1 DLLAPDLVEEI
12 DRLWG
17 TTLLQRFPDRVVS
30 EPFPHTAM
38 AQAFGPALTFWH
50 GCALTAWFMCEGS
63 SRTDMVGLP
72 QYHAA
77 DIHILKQLQCPIQ
90 NELFEELLLGET
102 KLGPP
107 QEIVRELSK
116 KEVLPGV
123 SITVQT
129 SDGRRREGFELLR
142 DIITRHRRTWTERY
156 IDT

>member
-1 DLLAPDLVEEI
+1 DIHARQSPNMPSLWGLVEEGGFITFDDVSHSPYTPGLYRDLLARDLVEEI

-30 EPFPHTAM
+30 EPFPHAAM

-107 QEIVRELSK
+107 QEI
-116 KEVLPGV
+116 
-123 SITVQT
+123 
-129 SDGRRREGFELLR
+129 
-142 DIITRHRRTWTERY
+142 
-156 IDT
+156 